1 MQRNDF
7 LRHTAKQ
14 LEYSRVQGTS
24 LLHRTCFFTQGTVR
38 TVPQNVFPVTETLN
52 QRDQFDFQ
60 IPRISCNF
68 KNIFPCKCAG
78 MTDLRQRFVRKL
90 VFIFNQTAIDFPLRQ
105 LMQMTQQGFFFPDN
119 PLQVQHGDAVR
130 DICVVLNHSDEG
142 KSILLFQ

>member
-1 MQRNDF
+1 
-7 LRHTAKQ
+7 
-14 LEYSRVQGTS
+14 
-24 LLHRTCFFTQGTVR
+24 
-38 TVPQNVFPVTETLN
+38 
-52 QRDQFDFQ
+52 
-60 IPRISCNF
+60 
-68 KNIFPCKCAG
+68 